1 LNQREAVIEV
11 MEKRGGFATL
21 SQLYQNVD
29 VRNWKTK
36 TPDAT
41 IRKIVQDEKYFFK
54 IKPGLW
60 ALNEYKNKLPDDIIN
75 LIEEQKENF
84 DKEKKYTHYYYQGI
98 ISEIGI
104 LNQFK
109 SYIPSQDK
117 NRPFLNRKLKD
128 VISLET
134 LPQFTYL
141 NVIKNIKSIDVVWIN
156 KRQFPSAVFE
166 VENSTN
172 FKNSLT
178 KFYELL
184 DFSTDMIIV
193 SDSIKYRQYSSI
205 IKLSIFTELQ
215 SRVTFCAYSLLDQYY
230 SNPFKFRSFKDFIS
244 TIKGRG
250 I

>member
-29 VRNWKTK
+29 VKNWKTK

-41 IRKIVQDEKYFFK
+41 IRKIVQDERYFFK

-60 ALNEYKNKLPDDIIN
+60 ALNGYKNKLPDDILI
-75 LIEEQKENF
+75 LIEEQNENF

-98 ISEIGI
+98 ISEIGL
-104 LNQFK
+104 LNQFR
-109 SYIPSQDK
+109 SYIPPQDK

-128 VISLET
+128 VISLQT
-134 LPQFTYL
+134 LPQFTFST
-141 NVIKNIKSIDVVWIN
+141 VMKNIKSIDVVWIN

-172 FKNSLT
+172 FKNSLS

-193 SDSIKYRQYSSI
+193 SDSIKYRQFLSI
-205 IKLSIFTELQ
+205 IKLSIFAELQ
-215 SRVTFCAYSLLDQYY
+215 SRVIFCAYDQLDQYY
-230 SNPFKFRSFKDFIS
+230 SNPYKFKNFKDFIGTS
-244 TIKGRG
+244 NSQRI
-250 I
+250 